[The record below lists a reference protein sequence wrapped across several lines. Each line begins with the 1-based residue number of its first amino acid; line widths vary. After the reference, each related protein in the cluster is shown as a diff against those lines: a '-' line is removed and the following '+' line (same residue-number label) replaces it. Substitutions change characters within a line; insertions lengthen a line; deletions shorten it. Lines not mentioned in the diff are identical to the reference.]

1 MTAPVPEFSPH
12 RKLGIFTR
20 VAATTVIAIS
30 ATAFAGWVLGVGALE
45 GVVPGLFPMK
55 ANASLGLL
63 LAGAALWLVA
73 DEGAAQWRRQT
84 ARVCAFV
91 TTLLGLLTLVEYL
104 SGVDLGIDQMLF
116 HDPAAVMHPGR
127 MGFNTSCAI
136 ALIGESL
143 LLIDEQV
150 PRAAR
155 VSQGMTLVG
164 LIIALAA
171 LIGHA
176 YDVAFLMQLSSSAQM
191 AVSTSLTLIALCA
204 GIIASRPQRPLMAL
218 ALSRGDGGIIAR
230 RIWLQ
235 AVSLLM
241 VLGWLLLIGERAG
254 LYNTAFGTGL
264 LVLSG
269 IVLFSVLIWGTATA
283 LERRWRDGAR
293 LNQFDRELVSAHELE
308 DLSAAVCRAAREL
321 LNADGATFIL
331 HEGDQVHY
339 AGENSIAPLWK
350 GQRFPINNCISGW
363 VILERQPAVIEDV
376 YADDRLPHE
385 AYRPTFVKSL
395 AMMPVGPGEPVAAIG
410 VYWAKRHRASNYEVE
425 LLKSVASA
433 ADLTLA
439 NVRAYDLMR
448 RAREQ
453 AEATNR
459 LKDEFLATVSHE
471 LRTPLNHMLGW
482 VVMLRGGRLAPDK
495 AAEALATIERNARA
509 QNRLIEDLLDMS
521 RIISGRLRLE
531 LQPVELG
538 AIVETAV
545 ASARPTAAS
554 KGVQLRIEGGEGAR
568 GRQGDETKER
578 PSILNPQSSTFDPQS
593 VFTVLGDADRLQQ
606 VFWNLV
612 SNAIKFTPEGGSIV
626 VRLAQQTQQAQPNGW
641 AEVSVSD
648 SGEGIEPKFLPYVFD
663 RFRQADGSPKRRF
676 GGLGLGLAIVRH
688 LVELHGGEVQAES
701 EGIGC
706 GATFTV
712 RLPLVGARQAISAR
726 QGDALSGSAIGLP
739 QSLTAGTIA
748 GAAMIELEDALMRL
762 DGVRALVVDDEAD
775 AQTIIAAILTAG
787 GAQVRTAASSAEAM
801 SMLAEWPPDV
811 ILSDIGMP
819 GEDGYEFIRRVRA
832 WEAGRDGSD
841 GHSPIPA
848 AALTA
853 YARGAD
859 RIKALSAGYQS
870 HLAKPVE
877 PAELLAV
884 IVSLVRKPGG

>member
-1 MTAPVPEFSPH
+1 MTAPVPESLPP

-20 VAATTVIAIS
+20 VAATMVMA
-30 ATAFAGWVLGVGALE
+30 VGAIVFIGWGIGNGTLK
-45 GVVPGLFPMK
+45 GIVPGVSPMK
-55 ANASLGLL
+55 ANTSLGLV
-63 LAGAALWLVA
+63 LAGVALRLVA
-73 DEGAAQWRRQT
+73 DEGVALWRRQT
-84 ARVCAFV
+84 ARVRAFV
-91 TTLLGLLTLVEYL
+91 MTLLGLLTLVEYL

-116 HDPAAVMHPGR
+116 RDSAAIAHPGR
-127 MGFNTSCAI
+127 MGFNTACAF
-136 ALIGESL
+136 ALIGEAL
-143 LLIDEQV
+143 LLIDERG
-150 PRAAR
+150 PRAAGI
-155 VSQGMTLVG
+155 SQGMTLVG
-164 LIIALAA
+164 LFIALAA

-176 YDVAFLMQLSSSAQM
+176 YDVAFLMRLSPSTQM
-191 AVSTSLTLIALCA
+191 AVSTSLALILLCA
-204 GIIASRPQRPLMAL
+204 GILTSRPQRPLMAL
-218 ALSRGDGGIIAR
+218 ALSTGDGGIMVR

-235 AVSLLM
+235 AISLLM
-241 VLGWLLLIGERAG
+241 LLGWFRLMGEHAG
-254 LYNTAFGTGL
+254 LYNAAFGTGL

-269 IVLFSVLIWGTATA
+269 IMLFSFLVWGPAPA
-283 LERRWRDGAR
+283 LERRWRDNAR

-308 DLSAAVCRAAREL
+308 EMIAAVCRVAREL

-339 AGENSIAPLWK
+339 AGENSVAPLWR
-350 GQRFPINNCISGW
+350 GRRFPINNCISGW
-363 VILERQPAVIEDV
+363 AILERRPAVIEDID
-376 YADDRLPHE
+376 ADDRLPHE
-385 AYRPTFVKSL
+385 AYRQTFVKSL

-410 VYWAKRHRASNYEVE
+410 VYWAKRHRAGNYEVE

-433 ADLTLA
+433 ADLALA

-453 AEATNR
+453 AEAANR

-482 VVMLRGGRLAPDK
+482 VVMLRGGGLEPDR
-495 AAEALATIERNARA
+495 AEEALATIERNARA

-538 AIVETAV
+538 AIVEAAV
-545 ASARPTAAS
+545 ASARPAAES
-554 KGVQLRIEGGEGAR
+554 KGVRLRIEDRGLRIEGSDGAKGRR
-568 GRQGDETKER
+568 GDGATKE
-578 PSILNPQSSTFDPQS
+578 SA
-593 VFTVLGDADRLQQ
+593 FTVLGDADRLQQ

-612 SNAIKFTPEGGSIV
+612 SNAIKFTPEGGNIV
-626 VRLAQQTQQAQPNGW
+626 VRLSQQKQPSGR

-688 LVELHGGEVQAES
+688 LIELHGGEVQAES
-701 EGIGC
+701 AGQGR
-706 GATFTV
+706 GSTFTV
-712 RLPLVGARQAISAR
+712 RLPLLGAREAISAR
-726 QGDALSGSAIGLP
+726 QGDALSGSAISLP
-739 QSLTAGTIA
+739 QSIA
-748 GAAMIELEDALMRL
+748 GASMFESEDAMMRL
-762 DGVRALVVDDEAD
+762 DGVRVLVVDDEAD
-775 AQTIIAAILTAG
+775 AQTIITAILTVG
-787 GAQVRTAASSAEAM
+787 GAEVRTAASSAEAM
-801 SMLAEWPPDV
+801 NVLAEWPPDV

-819 GEDGYEFIRRVRA
+819 GEDGYDFIRRVRA
-832 WEAGRDGSD
+832 WEAGRDGNGND
-841 GHSPIPA
+841 GHRPIPA

-870 HLAKPVE
+870 HLAKPIE

-884 IVSLVRKPGG
+884 VISLVRKPGG